1 MVSVARNQTRASSR
15 EIAINGRSLRIAFY
29 YIYIACLIGVNA
41 SLFVSRVSIGELA
54 SNQLF
59 TASWIALH
67 GAAMIVF
74 LSLIGRQDSRNFT
87 FVCALGAFILA
98 SAAWSVAPSVT
109 LIYGGMLAGN
119 ILVAHLMASELSFS
133 EIIRLVARVILVLSL
148 VAVIAYYLKFSTVY
162 YYDAHQRPNILGSQ
176 PFRGFTAHKI
186 LMGLYVTVGLAS
198 VLATMRGAARA
209 FWIIIL
215 GLCVALTGSMIGIVI
230 FAITPLLFFLI
241 KKCAL
246 SGIRPWNMLLTGGAL
261 AAISAYFVYANWQNL
276 LALLERDST
285 LTGRTTLWNLGVD
298 AWLQRPLLG
307 WGFGAYLQS
316 ANSDL
321 TNRAFNRYGTWDIP
335 HFHQS
340 FIQTAVDLGAV
351 GVVILVGILFYV
363 LAASYKYALNTDA
376 ATGSFA
382 FVTIAVLI
390 MSGMVMFAYFNYNH
404 LGTFLVMLLFFALR
418 RESAIS
424 DRGPIVGATER
435 VAMPADSQRLLDVRR
450 RPARR
455 SFSNLV
461 EPRYP
466 GYRLIPSGNAAKAKR
481 AF

>member
-1 MVSVARNQTRASSR
+1 M
-15 EIAINGRSLRIAFY
+15 
-29 YIYIACLIGVNA
+29 
-41 SLFVSRVSIGELA
+41 
-54 SNQLF
+54 
-59 TASWIALH
+59 
-67 GAAMIVF
+67 
-74 LSLIGRQDSRNFT
+74 
-87 FVCALGAFILA
+87 
-98 SAAWSVAPSVT
+98 
-109 LIYGGMLAGN
+109 
-119 ILVAHLMASELSFS
+119 
-133 EIIRLVARVILVLSL
+133 
-148 VAVIAYYLKFSTVY
+148 AVIAYYLKFSTVY